1 MGLLHT
7 DIKINGVYEDPLGQQ
22 YKITSIE
29 GFGAASIVKY
39 KRLKSDT
46 TSTMHINQFLLLVRK
61 KL

>member
-1 MGLLHT
+1 MSLLHT
-7 DIKINGVYEDPLGQQ
+7 DIKIDGTYQDPLGQQ
-22 YKITSIE
+22 YKVIDIV
-29 GFGAASIVKY
+29 GFGTAAIIKY